1 MPQACGGENGEPACE
16 HKGCFSITHGRQ
28 RRGQVGR
35 EDGQY
40 RWPLY
45 SRPTRSAT

>member
-28 RRGQVGR
+28 RRGAG
-35 EDGQY
+35 GTGG
-40 RWPLY
+40 WPVSMAPL
-45 SRPTRSAT
+45 